1 MSPEKKKTNGSDDK
15 VVVDRRTGGD
25 RRAGQDRRQ
34 KAKAVAKERRAGE
47 DRRDAP
53 ERRKVER
60 RINEYNL
67 EPEVLEFINA
77 INDFKTRYQKPFPT
91 WSEVYA
97 ILMDLGY
104 RKVKRS
110 SD

>member
-1 MSPEKKKTNGSDDK
+1 M
-15 VVVDRRTGGD
+15 
-25 RRAGQDRRQ
+25 
-34 KAKAVAKERRAGE
+34 
-47 DRRDAP
+47 
-53 ERRKVER
+53 ER